1 MKIINT
7 EIMMK
12 IFTFQIWIILTII
25 NTLKHIKNVFKTL
38 KRPIVTIVE
47 GAVAAV
53 VKKGD
58 GKSVEY
64 IFILIYVLIC
74 PEIYIDMYNISI

>member
-38 KRPIVTIVE
+38 NRPIVTIVE
-47 GAVAAV
+47 GAVTAV
-53 VKKGD
+53 MKRKVMAK
-58 GKSVEY
+58 V
-64 IFILIYVLIC
+64 
-74 PEIYIDMYNISI
+74 

>member
-7 EIMMK
+7 ETSIMMK

-53 VKKGD
+53 VKRKVMA
-58 GKSVEY
+58 KV
-64 IFILIYVLIC
+64 
-74 PEIYIDMYNISI
+74 

>member
-7 EIMMK
+7 ETSIMMK

-53 VKKGD
+53 EKKGE
-58 GKSVEY
+58 KCR
-64 IFILIYVLIC
+64 I
-74 PEIYIDMYNISI
+74 NIS